1 MQRRHYKTPVT
12 LLYRE
17 TEQINKADARI
28 AGAQKH
34 QGGVR
39 RLVPPLGII
48 ALQNFDYGDLIA
60 PWHEKAL
67 NSPYAKGSY
76 ER

>member
-1 MQRRHYKTPVT
+1 MQKRYYKTPVT

-17 TEQINKADARI
+17 TEQITKADARI

-39 RLVPPLGII
+39 RLVPPCTPREAGHL
-48 ALQNFDYGDLIA
+48 YGNYFVSRKLWD
-60 PWHEKAL
+60 
-67 NSPYAKGSY
+67 SCQRTG
-76 ER
+76 